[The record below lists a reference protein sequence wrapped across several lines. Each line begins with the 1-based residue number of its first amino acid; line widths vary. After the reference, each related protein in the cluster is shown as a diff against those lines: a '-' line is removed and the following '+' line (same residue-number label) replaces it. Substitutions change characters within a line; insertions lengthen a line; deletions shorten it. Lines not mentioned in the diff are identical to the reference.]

1 MNFQGHA
8 FARMQRGFSGGTGGN
23 ASARDPGTE
32 TMWVKASG
40 GAFWSASD
48 RMFLR
53 ADFKG
58 VNLAGTGEV
67 SREALLHGF
76 LYQKLPTIRAILHVH
91 APYAIAWSAT
101 HDRLMRVTLQAG
113 LKLKYDIPVLPIV
126 TPTVGAETL
135 PQVEE
140 MLRSRPGLQAFILK
154 QHGIVAMG
162 TSPLGA
168 EHVAELIEQTA
179 KVAYLEHVLRGET
192 NADGRD
198 PAGGCDGEA

>member
-1 MNFQGHA
+1 
-8 FARMQRGFSGGTGGN
+8 
-23 ASARDPGTE
+23 
-32 TMWVKASG
+32 MWVKASG

-179 KVAYLEHVLRGET
+179 KSGIFGTRTAGRKPTQTAGIRPADAMERHKGKFVRKEKDGKDVL
-192 NADGRD
+192 
-198 PAGGCDGEA
+198 CC